1 MKKHLF
7 SFLMITCGFFINAQQ
22 MKITITGN
30 SVKFSTKVDGTT
42 GTDWTSAPVNLYAYT
57 DVADTAPNQAA
68 STNVLGAYPGTNL
81 VNDGSGNYTTTVN
94 LSTLF
99 PSGTKINN
107 IKFIYNYATNQNP
120 GGGSSGF
127 STTDAAHATGWSP
140 VTISTLAVNDLQNAK
155 KNTFVANGKLYTKQT
170 GNLDITIYDMSGKV
184 IKQSQVKSSGSAL
197 DLNIDQRGNYM
208 VKVSNGSET
217 EVVKFIK

>member
-1 MKKHLF
+1 
-7 SFLMITCGFFINAQQ
+7 MIACGLFINAQQ

-30 SVKFSTKVDGTT
+30 SVKFSTKVDGST
-42 GTDWTSAPVNLYAYT
+42 GTDWTSSPVNLYAYT
-57 DVADTAPNQAA
+57 DVADTAPNQAS
-68 STNVLGAYPGTNL
+68 STNVLGSYPGAAL
-81 VNDGSGNYTTTVN
+81 VNDGSGNYTKTVD

-107 IKFIYNYATNQNP
+107 IKFIYNYAGSQNP
-120 GGGSSGF
+120 GSGSSGF

-140 VTISTLAVNDLQNAK
+140 VTVSTLAVSDLQNAK

-170 GNLDITIYDMSGKV
+170 GNLDITIYDVSGKV
-184 IKQSQVKSSGSAL
+184 IKQFQAKSSDSAL
-197 DLNIDQRGNYM
+197 DLNVDQRGNYM
-208 VKVSNGSET
+208 VKITTGSKT